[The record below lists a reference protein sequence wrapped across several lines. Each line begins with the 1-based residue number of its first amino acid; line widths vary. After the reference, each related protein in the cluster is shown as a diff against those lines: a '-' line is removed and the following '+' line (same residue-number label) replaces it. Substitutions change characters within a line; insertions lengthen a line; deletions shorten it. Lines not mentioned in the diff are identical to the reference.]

1 MRPSDPLYT
10 KLVIDARVE
19 QLRGRRLPRRPR
31 SARSN

>member
-10 KLVIDARVE
+10 KLAIDARVE